1 MAITSVST
9 NTVNGVDTNTK
20 LNHAILDVYSLDILH
35 KAQGVMRFEEF
46 AIRKQEFTAAPG
58 EKINFIIYDDL
69 ELGTAKGKLTES
81 DSLTSNAMVATQA
94 TITIEEWGKAI
105 KVSEKLLRLSWD
117 DVMAEAATLLG
128 RDYAVVRDIALRDA
142 IATQA
147 GNALYADVVTTDAN
161 TPTTP
166 ATLEAEDVM
175 DTNLIRKAVEALE
188 TNNAPKF
195 YGDYYICFVHP
206 HQASDLRRDSNWINA
221 NAYAGTRNIFNGEIG
236 RWEDVVFI
244 TSTHCR
250 NGAAATNA
258 PGYLADF
265 DVTIHGGNVDAYEA
279 LMFGDQCLYVAD
291 ALPVELRD
299 NGIEDFGRTHGLAWY
314 SLFGTKC
321 LRPDYAVNLRTA

>member
-1 MAITSVST
+1 MSIASVTT
-9 NTVNGVDTNTK
+9 NTVGGVDTNTR
-20 LNHAILDVYSLDILH
+20 LGSALLDVYSLDILH

-81 DSLTSNAMVATQA
+81 DSLAHNAMVASQA

-142 IATQA
+142 LTASTNIEFADSTINNV
-147 GNALYADVVTTDAN
+147 NALA
-161 TPTTP
+161 
-166 ATLEAEDVM
+166 ATDVM
-175 DTNLIRKAVEALE
+175 STDLVRRSVEILE

-195 YGDYYICFVHP
+195 YGDYYICFVYP
-206 HQASDLRRDSNWINA
+206 HQASDLRRDTTWINA

-250 NGAAATNA
+250 NGAAANEA
-258 PGYLADF
+258 PGYFADF
-265 DVTIHGGNVDAYEA
+265 DSAVHTGSEHGYEA

-314 SLFGTKC
+314 SLFGTKM
-321 LRPDYAVNLRTA
+321 LREDYAVRLITA

>member
-1 MAITSVST
+1 MSITSVTTS
-9 NTVNGVDTNTK
+9 GATNTK
-20 LNHAILDVYSLDILH
+20 LDHALLEVYSLDILH
-35 KAQGVMRFEEF
+35 KAQGVMRFEDF
-46 AIRKQEFTAAPG
+46 AVRKQEFTAAPG

-69 ELGTAKGKLTES
+69 ELGSAKGKLLES
-81 DSLTSNAMVATQA
+81 DSLSANAMVANQA
-94 TITIEEWGKAI
+94 FITIEEWGKAV

-117 DVMAEAATLLG
+117 DVMSEAATLLG

-147 GNALYADVVTTDAN
+147 SSGLYVDATN
-161 TPTTP
+161 NTP
-166 ATLEAEDVM
+166 ATIAAVDKM
-175 DTNLIRKAVEALE
+175 DTNLIRRAVEVLE
-188 TNNAPKF
+188 TNNTPKF

-206 HQASDLRRDSNWINA
+206 HQASDLRTDDSWINA

-250 NGAAATNA
+250 NGAASTNA

-265 DVTIHGGNVDAYEA
+265 DKTVHGGLTDVYES

-291 ALPVELRD
+291 SLPVELRD